1 MKIIIPGRPVP
12 AKNHPVMVRPGLLL
26 PSKPYRQYRDFCL
39 GKGKRPGW
47 LAQYGNIHFPGPVA
61 LCARYWLPDK
71 RWWPDLVGLLQAT
84 SDILQAAGLI
94 DNDRNII
101 SYDGSRIMGLDK
113 ANPRVEITIKEWKT
127 K

>member
-47 LAQYGNIHFPGPVA
+47 LLAEPEPLNELVPEILAGPE
-61 LCARYWLPDK
+61 RIESG
-71 RWWPDLVGLLQAT
+71 WWDGADRRRDYYVVRTRDGRLAWVWQAV
-84 SDILQAAGLI
+84 
-94 DNDRNII
+94 
-101 SYDGSRIMGLDK
+101 DGQGPWMLHGWF
-113 ANPRVEITIKEWKT
+113 A
-127 K
+127 